1 MRNAIR
7 CLPLVV
13 ALVSAGC
20 VSLRQTDDQVAVRPP
35 GARIIAFLAPV
46 QPHAERHLDY
56 ARLSFVAYETTDG
69 GVAAEA
75 KAKAETMDRAG
86 CPDPETSL
94 KASGWARWDNFPP
107 KDTSDK
113 VEASHLRVE
122 VWQKDRPFQVVV
134 TFGGTVFDNRND
146 WLANFRWFIPFHDD
160 QYTQVVKTLLPA
172 FVSEFKRR
180 LGNFDSI
187 DKMPVLITTG
197 HSLGGGLA
205 QQFAYALPLNQGVP
219 KVSVVYAFHPSP
231 VTGYFSVPSATR
243 DENTKGLVIERIY
256 ERHEILAL
264 LRSLQSVVLKPSDAN
279 PEMTGY
285 RYSVVH
291 SLGAIGNHS
300 LGTFT
305 CNLSRKV
312 LSAEKK

>member
-1 MRNAIR
+1 M
-7 CLPLVV
+7 
-13 ALVSAGC
+13 
-20 VSLRQTDDQVAVRPP
+20 
-35 GARIIAFLAPV
+35 IAFLTPV
-46 QPHAERHLDY
+46 EPQAERHLDY
-56 ARLSFVAYETTDG
+56 ARLSFVAYETTEG

-75 KAKAETMDRAG
+75 KAKAEPIDRAG
-86 CPDPETSL
+86 CPDPGTSL
-94 KASGWARWDNFPP
+94 RADGWHRWDNFPP
-107 KDTSDK
+107 KDALDE

-122 VWQKDRPFQVVV
+122 VWQKDKPLQVVV
-134 TFGGTVFDNRND
+134 AFGGTVFDNRND

-160 QYTQVVKTLLPA
+160 QYTRVVKTLLPV

-180 LGNFDSI
+180 MGTFDSV
-187 DKMPVLITTG
+187 DKTPVLITTG

-205 QQFAYALPLNQGVP
+205 QQFAYALPLNKGVP

-231 VTGYFSVPSATR
+231 VTGYFSVPSETR
-243 DENTKGLVIERIY
+243 NENTKGLVIERIY

-264 LRSLQSVVLKPSDAN
+264 LRSLQSVIVKPSDVN

-291 SLGAIGNHS
+291 SFGPIGNHS

-305 CNLSRKV
+305 CNLSRK
-312 LSAEKK
+312 LLKTQND